1 VRITHVNTFDSAG
14 GAARAVYRLHTG
26 LRELGYDSRLLVLQK
41 ESNDPSVIR
50 FEPPLDWPIRLRR
63 ALRRRYLARSQ
74 RVVAARPAGSTY
86 FSDDRSQHG
95 ADALRGLPPSDI
107 VHLHWIAGFIDY
119 AEFFR
124 RVPRGVPIVWTL
136 HDMNPFT
143 GGCHFD
149 GGCGKYHEQ
158 CGACPQIGSSERDDF
173 SARVWQRKNAAF
185 AMRSANSMHIVAP
198 SRWLAAEARESAL
211 LGRFP
216 RTVIPY
222 GVDTERFQPR
232 DRRFARQLF
241 GIPPEARVV
250 LFVADW
256 AGEKRKGLD
265 LLIEAIR
272 GIENLPELCVFTIG
286 REMARQEIGKRSIAV
301 EYIRDELTMS
311 LAYSAADLFVVPSL
325 QDNLPNTALEA
336 LACGIP
342 TVAFGVGGLTDI
354 ILEDQTGAIVAPGDV
369 RALRVA
375 ITKILKNP
383 DRLASMA
390 ESCRRT
396 ALSEYKLE
404 VQTRHYLALYES
416 LMLVR
421 AGDQKT

>member
-1 VRITHVNTFDSAG
+1 MLVQQKDSSDA
-14 GAARAVYRLHTG
+14 
-26 LRELGYDSRLLVLQK
+26 
-41 ESNDPSVIR
+41 SVIR
-50 FEPPLDWPIRLRR
+50 FQPGRELINRMRRVVRRQYLRR
-63 ALRRRYLARSQ
+63 DRIS
-74 RVVAARPAGSTY
+74 VAARPAGASY
-86 FSDDRSQHG
+86 FSDDRSEYG
-95 ADALRGLPPSDI
+95 AEILRELPTSEV
-107 VHLHWIAGFIDY
+107 VHLHWIAGFVDY
-119 AEFFR
+119 EAFFK
-124 RVPRGVPIVWTL
+124 RVPKNLPIVWTL

-149 GGCGKYHEQ
+149 AGCAKFRQ
-158 CGACPQIGSSERDDF
+158 KCGACPQLGSSKTVDF
-173 SARVWQRKNAAF
+173 SARTWDRKSKAF
-185 AMRSANSMHIVAP
+185 AHIGSKRMHIVTP
-198 SRWLAAEARESAL
+198 SRWLAAEVGESTL
-211 LGRFP
+211 LSRFP
-216 RTVIPY
+216 VTVIPN
-222 GVDTERFQPR
+222 GVDTELFQPR

-265 LLIEAIR
+265 LLIEAIG

-286 REMARQEIGKRSIAV
+286 RSMARQEIGKRSIAID
-301 EYIRDELTMS
+301 YIRDELTMS

-336 LACGIP
+336 FACGIP

-354 ILEDQTGAIVAPGDV
+354 IHEDETGVLVAPGDV

-375 ITKILKNP
+375 IAKILKTP

-396 ALSEYKLE
+396 ALAEYKLD
-404 VQTRHYLALYES
+404 VQARHYVALYES
-416 LMLVR
+416 LMPVR
-421 AGDQKT
+421 AAFV